1 MRATKL
7 ILRNIMG
14 HEEYEIDLDRNF
26 TLVEGLNGQGK
37 TSAIE
42 AIRNL
47 AGGGNDATLLRNGAT
62 EGETVLLLDDS
73 TELRKRLYRDKSPK
87 VTVTRDDVGQIN
99 AAQTYIRRILDNV
112 DPTAMLAERDEAKR
126 TQFLLEAL
134 PLELPKDEL
143 QAAIAGLLEHV
154 SDADLVGHP
163 LQVVDKMA
171 KRVYEARRDV
181 NRDANAKK
189 VSIEQLSKSIVD
201 VGGEDPTKEAND
213 LEQERADLAE
223 RFHTDSATIRDEA
236 NKRGEAVRGNFD
248 EQISEK
254 RRQIAALEAEV
265 LRLNTEKRDRV
276 SQITEE
282 GAREIE
288 RIRTEGS
295 VRNAEIRGRLE
306 QLRQGIEA
314 RSAVENTRSVV
325 AGFQAEFKTLTEKS
339 AALSAALERIESIK
353 AGLLKS
359 VPLKGVTIE
368 DGVIH
373 ENGVPW
379 PRINT
384 GNRVKMAIN
393 LAKLRAKELPLVPI
407 DNIEMLD
414 GPTFEAFRK
423 NAPKSGLQFIVTRV
437 RQAADDKR
445 PGLEVSGRGT
455 E

>member
-1 MRATKL
+1 MRATRL

-14 HEEYEIDLDRNF
+14 HEEYELDLDRNF

-37 TSAIE
+37 SSIIE
-42 AIRNL
+42 ALRNL
-47 AGGGNDATLLRNGAT
+47 VGGGNDATLLRNGAT
-62 EGETVLLLDDS
+62 EGETVLLLDDE
-73 TELRKRLYRDKSPK
+73 TELRKQLFRDKSPK
-87 VTVTRDDVGQIN
+87 VTVRREDVGQIN
-99 AAQTYIRRILDNV
+99 AGQTYIRKILDNV

-134 PLELPKDEL
+134 PLELPKAEL
-143 QAAIAGLLEHV
+143 QDAIAGLLEHV

-163 LQVVDKMA
+163 LQVVDKIF
-171 KRVYEARRDV
+171 KRVYDERTAV
-181 NRDANAKK
+181 NREAKAK
-189 VSIEQLSKSIVD
+189 AASIEQLSKSIVD
-201 VGGEDPTKEAND
+201 VGGEDPTAEAEA
-213 LEQERADLAE
+213 LEQERADLGE
-223 RFHTDSATIRDEA
+223 TFHADSAKIRDEA
-236 NKRGEAVRGNFD
+236 NAKAESVRGNFD
-248 EQISEK
+248 EQISDK
-254 RRQIAALEAEV
+254 RRQIAALEAEIV
-265 LRLNTEKRDRV
+265 RINVEKRERV
-276 SQITEE
+276 AQITHD
-282 GAREIE
+282 GLKEIE
-288 RIRTEGS
+288 KIRSAAS

-314 RSAVENTRSVV
+314 RSAVENTRTVV
-325 AGFQAEFKTLTEKS
+325 AGFERENKELTDKS
-339 AALSAALERIESIK
+339 EALSAALDRIQSIK

-384 GNRVKMAIN
+384 GSRVKMAIN

-437 RQAADDKR
+437 RQTADDKT